1 MLHCAAMAITR
12 TNGARRLRAF
22 RLARGMEPAELAQ
35 RLGIR
40 RWSLVRL
47 EAGQRVPSLRLA
59 IVIEDA
65 TDGWSE
71 GAIRPREWRETR

>member
-1 MLHCAAMAITR
+1 
-12 TNGARRLRAF
+12 
-22 RLARGMEPAELAQ
+22 MEPAELAQ